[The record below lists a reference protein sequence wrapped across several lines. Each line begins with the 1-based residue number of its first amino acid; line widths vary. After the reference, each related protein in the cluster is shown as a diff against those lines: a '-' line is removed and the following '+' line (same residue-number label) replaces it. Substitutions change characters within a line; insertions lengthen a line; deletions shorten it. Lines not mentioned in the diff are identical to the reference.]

1 MLPET
6 QSTSMKKFIIIWLG
20 QLVSLLGSEMT
31 NFALTIWAWEVTKQ
45 ATPLS
50 LILFFTQTPRII
62 AALFAGV
69 LVDRVNRKKLMM
81 LGDLVAG
88 FSTIAILILF
98 LTNNLQIWHLYLS
111 AAVNGFFGYLQSLA
125 YSASLSLIIP
135 KQHYA
140 RATALNGIQMSGS
153 YILAPALAG
162 ALYSLIGLVG
172 ILTIDIVSFIIA
184 ISTLNFISI
193 PQPKNTE
200 VSHRTIQSYWGELT
214 FGFRYL
220 FRYPGLLAIL
230 AFWLGNNLIGSIN
243 FAILPAMLLARSGNN
258 STVLSMLLTT
268 FGIGGLLGGVTIS
281 IWGGPKRRIHG
292 LLVGN
297 TIWKLGL
304 FTLSLAQGIYVKII
318 AAFISGFSSP
328 FPSSCNQAIWLSKVE
343 PDIQGRVFAARF
355 IIAKIPTSLGAAI
368 AGLLAD
374 KFFEPAMRSD
384 GLLAPIFGDIFGT
397 QIGAGM
403 ALMIAILSTCGVLIA
418 LLGYAFPL
426 LRDVERNIPDYDV
439 NALNHSNKAQL

>member
-1 MLPET
+1 MRT
-6 QSTSMKKFIIIWLG
+6 FAIIWIG
-20 QLVSLLGSEMT
+20 QLASLLGSEMT
-31 NFALTIWAWEVTKQ
+31 NFAITIWAWEVTEQ

-69 LVDRVNRKKLMM
+69 LVDRMNRKKLMM

-111 AAVNGFFGYLQSLA
+111 AAVNGLFGYFQALA
-125 YSASLSLIIP
+125 YSASLSLIVP

-140 RATALNGIQMSGS
+140 RATALDSIQMSGS

-162 ALYSLIGLVG
+162 AFYSLMGLAG
-172 ILTIDIVSFIIA
+172 ILTIDIVTFVIA
-184 ISTLNFISI
+184 ISTLNFVRI
-193 PQPKNTE
+193 PQPRFQEATN
-200 VSHRTIQSYWGELT
+200 RTIQSYWGELT

-220 FRYPGLLAIL
+220 FRYPSLLAIL
-230 AFWLGNNLIGSIN
+230 VFWLGNNLIDGMN
-243 FAILPAMLLARSGNN
+243 FAILPAMILARSNN
-258 STVLSMLLTT
+258 DSTVWSTLLTT
-268 FGIGGLLGGVTIS
+268 FGIGGLLGAVTIS

-292 LLVGN
+292 LLTG
-297 TIWKLGL
+297 TAIWKLGL
-304 FTLSLAQGIYVKII
+304 LTLSLAQGIRLKMV
-318 AAFISGFSSP
+318 AAFVSGFSSP
-328 FPSSCNQAIWLSKVE
+328 FPNSSNQTIWLSKVE

-355 IIAKIPTSLGAAI
+355 LIAQIPTAFGAAV

-374 KFFEPAMRSD
+374 NFFEPAMKTGGS
-384 GLLAPIFGDIFGT
+384 LAPIFGDIFGT

-403 ALMIAILSTCGVLIA
+403 ALMIAIFSICGTFIA
-418 LLGYAFPL
+418 FGGYAFPL
-426 LRDVERNIPDYDV
+426 LRDVERIIPDYDV
-439 NALNHSNKAQL
+439 NASNNSIKAYDGKS